1 MRHAA
6 KVIAI
11 GIGGLVLAVALS
23 LGAFAL
29 AGRSVGE
36 PATAVQLTTPSPT
49 HGSKSDTHVRG
60 ATPTA
65 SPDEHGGA
73 TPASG
78 GAGTPQPEDHGGGGH
93 GSDD

>member
-1 MRHAA
+1 MRHTA
-6 KVIAI
+6 KVILI
-11 GIGGLVLAVALS
+11 GLGGLVLAVALS

-36 PATAVQLTTPSPT
+36 PATAVQIATPSPP
-49 HGSKSDTHVRG
+49 HGSKPDHHDQG

-65 SPDEHGGA
+65 HDDGSSPEPGD
-73 TPASG
+73 
-78 GAGTPQPEDHGGGGH
+78 DHGGGGH

>member
-1 MRHAA
+1 MRHTA

-11 GIGGLVLAVALS
+11 GLGGLMLAVALS

-36 PATAVQLTTPSPT
+36 PATAVQITTPGAT
-49 HGSKSDTHVRG
+49 HGSKPDHHDQSETPTP
-60 ATPTA
+60 TPTA
-65 SPDEHGGA
+65 SPDDHGGG
-73 TPASG
+73 SS
-78 GAGTPQPEDHGGGGH
+78 PEPGDDHGGGGGH